1 MLSVDY
7 NFIITATVIIGSQ
20 SLTKFMLYIGD
31 ELDVQQYNQALELV
45 HGKYKHLFSTQY
57 V

>member
-1 MLSVDY
+1 MSVQV
-7 NFIITATVIIGSQ
+7 IITTIIIGPQ
-20 SLTKFMLYIGD
+20 SLTTFMLYIGD
-31 ELDVQQYNQALELV
+31 DLDVQQYNQALELV